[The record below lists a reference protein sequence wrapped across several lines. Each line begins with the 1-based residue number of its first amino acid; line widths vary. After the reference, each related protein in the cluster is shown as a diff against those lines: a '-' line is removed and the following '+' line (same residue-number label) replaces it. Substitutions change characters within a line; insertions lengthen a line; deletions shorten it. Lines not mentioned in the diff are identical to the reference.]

1 MIGMRRMKEE
11 VNMSQCP
18 YANLMD
24 PSFADGGLDNAEI
37 ARIREAGPAVWI
49 EDPVSGVPFWAITQQ
64 SSLDFV
70 SKNNHL
76 FSSER
81 RGAIPM
87 EMDQEMVDNI
97 QTRMF
102 LNLDPPRN
110 LEYRK
115 LIRDHFSPAQV
126 ATYEP
131 SIRAHAKR
139 IVDNVI
145 DRGECEFVR
154 DVAAELPLLVI
165 LEFFDIPPED
175 RKKFFEWTNKMI
187 FSEDPATVN
196 ETNGQAQAEAAAAE
210 MMFYAFELAKKWRGS
225 DEKNVSSQLLN
236 GTIDGEP
243 ISDETFAWIVL
254 MIISAGN
261 ESTRTTITHAM
272 KNLINNPEQYRYL
285 QQHPEK
291 MDDAIYEMLRF
302 NTPFICMR
310 RTATQD
316 IVAPE
321 LGNVEIKE
329 GDKVILYY
337 HGVNFDEEVFP
348 DNTYDFDI
356 HRAEREPDLGRKIRS
371 FGIGRHNC
379 FGMNLA
385 KLEMRVMLQE
395 VISRMDNPQ
404 IVGEI
409 KYLHSNFVQG
419 IDSMHI
425 TFDKAAVNQEN
436 NTDAA

>member
-1 MIGMRRMKEE
+1 
-11 VNMSQCP
+11 
-18 YANLMD
+18 
-24 PSFADGGLDNAEI
+24 
-37 ARIREAGPAVWI
+37 
-49 EDPVSGVPFWAITQQ
+49 
-64 SSLDFV
+64 
-70 SKNNHL
+70 
-76 FSSER
+76 
-81 RGAIPM
+81 
-87 EMDQEMVDNI
+87 
-97 QTRMF
+97 
-102 LNLDPPRN
+102 
-110 LEYRK
+110 
-115 LIRDHFSPAQV
+115 V

-165 LEFFDIPPED
+165 LEFFDIPAED

-196 ETNGQAQAEAAAAE
+196 ETDGRAQAEAAAAE
-210 MMFYAFELAKKWRGS
+210 MMFYAFDLAKKWRGS
-225 DEKNVSSQLLN
+225 EEKNVSSQLLN

-316 IVAPE
+316 IVVPE

-329 GDKVILYY
+329 GDKIILYY

-404 IVGEI
+404 IDGEI

-425 TFDKAAVNQEN
+425 TFDKAVVEQES